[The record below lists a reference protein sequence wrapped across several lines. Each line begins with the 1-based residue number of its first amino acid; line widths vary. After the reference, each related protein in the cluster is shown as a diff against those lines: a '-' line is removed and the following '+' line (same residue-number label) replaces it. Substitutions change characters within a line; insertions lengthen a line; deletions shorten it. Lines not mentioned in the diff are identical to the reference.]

1 MLELVVDPDQRDLV
15 QLRTLELSS
24 DRPGRNSY
32 LFGAFQVQRRACK
45 LYANVRTGRVPL
57 ASRGTLMLRS

>member
-24 DRPGRNSY
+24 DRPG
-32 LFGAFQVQRRACK
+32 FGICSVPFRSKGERAN
-45 LYANVRTGRVPL
+45 LTRT
-57 ASRGTLMLRS
+57 

>member
-24 DRPGRNSY
+24 DRPGTCSVPFRSK
-32 LFGAFQVQRRACK
+32 GERA
-45 LYANVRTGRVPL
+45 NFTRT
-57 ASRGTLMLRS
+57 

>member
-24 DRPGRNSY
+24 DRPG
-32 LFGAFQVQRRACK
+32 FGSVRCLSGLKASVQ
-45 LYANVRTGRVPL
+45 T
-57 ASRGTLMLRS
+57 